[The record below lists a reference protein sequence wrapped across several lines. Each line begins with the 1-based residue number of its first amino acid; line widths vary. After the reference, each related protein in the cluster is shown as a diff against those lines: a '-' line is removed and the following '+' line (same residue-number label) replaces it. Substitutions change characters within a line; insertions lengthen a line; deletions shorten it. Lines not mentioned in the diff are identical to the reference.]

1 MLKPYEQRFPWNLD
15 WNLLRTFMVVVDEGG
30 ITPAAHFLGLKQP
43 TISAAL
49 KRLESITGR
58 KLVNRSPKHFSVTPW
73 GRVLHAEASSI
84 FGAITQL
91 PDLMDGLED
100 EVSGRIGIAVA
111 SHVVSPHFDSVLERF
126 NASYPRVS
134 YTISTMDSADVI
146 ALLKQNRVS
155 FGVCLFHE
163 PPPGLESRVLY
174 REFFGL
180 FCGPPHR
187 LFGRKDIDIAELRN
201 EDTVSFQTDE
211 LDGPLSEVAQLRRR
225 LGMRPEPKGLS
236 SNLPEVRRMIVA
248 NIGIGAL
255 PVHVARKDVL
265 SGQLWQV
272 PPYRSLPAVDIHLLT
287 NRKRSL
293 NRAEKALLEMLD
305 AELDRLA
312 LGGSDLQRLTR
323 DDHFINASLT
333 LECVALLD
341 RNP

>member
-49 KRLESITGR
+49 KRLEDITGR

-73 GRVLHAEASSI
+73 GRVLYAEASGI
-84 FGAITQL
+84 FGVVAQL
-91 PDLMDGLED
+91 PDLMDGLEE
-100 EVSGRIGIAVA
+100 EVTGQISIAVA
-111 SHVVSPHFDSVLERF
+111 SHVVSSHFDAVLERF
-126 NASYPRVS
+126 NTRYPRVS

-146 ALLKQNRVS
+146 ARLQQNRVT
-155 FGVCLFHE
+155 FGVCLFQQK
-163 PPPGLESRVLY
+163 PAGLEARVLY

-187 LFGRKDIDIAELRN
+187 LFGRENIDAAELAN

-211 LDGPLSEVAQLRRR
+211 PDGPLSGVARLRGR
-225 LGMRPEPKGLS
+225 LGMRSDPKGLS

-255 PVHVARKDVL
+255 PVHVARKDVQAGL
-265 SGQLWQV
+265 LWQV
-272 PPYRSLPAVDIHLLT
+272 PPYKSLPAVDIHMLT
-287 NRKRSL
+287 NTRRSM
-293 NRAEKALLEMLD
+293 NRAETALLRMLN
-305 AELDRLA
+305 AELDAVPLA
-312 LGGSDLQRLTR
+312 ERTYG
-323 DDHFINASLT
+323 A
-333 LECVALLD
+333 
-341 RNP
+341 